1 MSGQGG
7 DFGEWDMCAR
17 LEGWMDCLRGWNM
30 GEVVWGFWF
39 LFGMYWFVWWR
50 TGFVEH
56 TGGEKLIIVNHKTYT
71 RILYVH
77 LLET

>member
-1 MSGQGG
+1 MACSWGC
-7 DFGEWDMCAR
+7 DPGEGIWVFASCS
-17 LEGWMDCLRGWNM
+17 E
-30 GEVVWGFWF
+30 
-39 LFGMYWFVWWR
+39 YWFVWWS
-50 TGFVEH
+50 TGLVEH